1 MAFLAFPPS
10 LSLLLA
16 YPIAPPY
23 LSLPCDAAD
32 RFARRSLQEYHT
44 KRLAAGFALEVEKE
58 VLKDATPSLLHLLLL
73 GVGFQQVP
81 SLGAHRPCLV
91 RQLLQVLLVE
101 LRRLS
106 DSRHNACEIDAS
118 RGCRVRVTV
127 AMCTINFDST
137 AILED
142 LSWKLQSLLSQ
153 VKLLSVTHIL
163 IYLQAG
169 VNF

>member
-10 LSLLLA
+10 LPLLLA
-16 YPIAPPY
+16 YSIAPPY
-23 LSLPCDAAD
+23 LSLPRDAAD

-44 KRLAAGFALEVEKE
+44 KRLAARLALEVEKE
-58 VLKDATPSLLHLLLL
+58 VLKDAAPSLLHLLLL

-81 SLGAHRPCLV
+81 SLGAHRPGLA
-91 RQLLQVLLVE
+91 RQLLKVLLVE

-106 DSRHNACEIDAS
+106 DSRHNTCEIDAS
-118 RGCRVRVTV
+118 RGCKVQVTV

-137 AILED
+137 AIPTELKTAISFEP
-142 LSWKLQSLLSQ
+142 
-153 VKLLSVTHIL
+153 LSVMQRIYIIL
-163 IYLQAG
+163 IYLHAG